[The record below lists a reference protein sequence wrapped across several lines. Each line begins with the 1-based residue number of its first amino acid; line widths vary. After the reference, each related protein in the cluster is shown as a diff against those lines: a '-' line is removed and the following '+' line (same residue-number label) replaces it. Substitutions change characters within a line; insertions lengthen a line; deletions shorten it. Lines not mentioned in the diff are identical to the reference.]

1 LLVKHYFVEKG
12 FKYSMVKDQLFH
24 ELRSAGL
31 SRVEIA
37 QAPLG
42 TRIILY
48 AQRPG
53 MVIGQRGGNIQA
65 LTSELE
71 KKYNIDNPH
80 VLVYGL
86 DKPNL
91 EPQAVAFNMA
101 EQLERGM
108 YYRKIANTAVNEIM
122 QSGARGVEIIIR
134 GRLSVAKS
142 RMARFTS
149 GVIYKSDMVLGAQT
163 ELGKAPALLKEG
175 LVGVK
180 VRITKPGAPVDAVFL
195 KEGAQQGEKTGE
207 QVVA

>member
-1 LLVKHYFVEKG
+1 MLVKHYFIEKG
-12 FKYSMVKDQLFH
+12 FKYSMVKDQLFR

-31 SRVEIA
+31 ARVDIA

-53 MVIGQRGGNIQA
+53 LVIGQRGNNIQT

-71 KKYNIDNPH
+71 KKYRIDNPR

-86 DKPNL
+86 DNPNL
-91 EPQAVAFNMA
+91 EPQAIALNIA

-108 YYRKIANTAVNEIM
+108 YYRKIANTALNDIM
-122 QSGARGVEIIIR
+122 QNGARGVEIIIR

-142 RMARFTS
+142 RMARFTN
-149 GVIYKSDMVLGAQT
+149 GVVYKSGMVLGKQT
-163 ELGKAPALLKEG
+163 ELGRAPALLKEG

-180 VRITKPGAPVDAVFL
+180 VRITKPGSPVDAVFL
-195 KEGAQQGEKTGE
+195 KEQPKQREGE

>member
-1 LLVKHYFVEKG
+1 
-12 FKYSMVKDQLFH
+12 MVKDQLFH

-31 SRVEIA
+31 ARVDIM

-53 MVIGQRGGNIQA
+53 LVIGQRGNNIQT

-71 KKYNIDNPH
+71 KKYRIDNPH

-86 DKPNL
+86 DNPNL
-91 EPQAVAFNMA
+91 EPQAIAFNIA

-108 YYRKIANTAVNEIM
+108 YYRKIANTALNDIM
-122 QSGARGVEIIIR
+122 QNGARGVEIIIR

-142 RMARFTS
+142 RMARFTNGVVHKS
-149 GVIYKSDMVLGAQT
+149 GMVLGKQT
-163 ELGKAPALLKEG
+163 ELGRAPALLKEG

-195 KEGAQQGEKTGE
+195 KEQPKQREGE

>member
-1 LLVKHYFVEKG
+1 VILLVKHYFVEKG

-80 VLVYGL
+80 VLYMVWTSRIWNR
-86 DKPNL
+86 KPS
-91 EPQAVAFNMA
+91 PSTWRSSW
-101 EQLERGM
+101 RGEC
-108 YYRKIANTAVNEIM
+108 TT
-122 QSGARGVEIIIR
+122 
-134 GRLSVAKS
+134 GR
-142 RMARFTS
+142 
-149 GVIYKSDMVLGAQT
+149 
-163 ELGKAPALLKEG
+163 
-175 LVGVK
+175 
-180 VRITKPGAPVDAVFL
+180 
-195 KEGAQQGEKTGE
+195 
-207 QVVA
+207 